1 MKTDLSIIIVNW
13 NGGDLLRRC
22 VETIVN
28 SDPRVTY
35 EVVIIDNASSDDS
48 LALLNA
54 SEAGA
59 FLNSHQQ
66 LRIFQNPENRGFG
79 AANNQAFGL
88 TDSPF
93 VFLLNLD
100 TEVHPGTIDTLMR
113 TMVSDPKIGACGP
126 KILNTDGSL
135 QISAFFNPPRVW
147 HTILSQLK
155 LYHLLPHRIR
165 GELLLGRHWDHNRQR
180 CVPMLSG
187 AAILARRQM
196 IDEVGGFDERFHMYS
211 EDNEWCWRITRTDW
225 KLMFVPEAVVLHHG
239 GQSSMKRWSSDEKL
253 RVKLEAGFY
262 FENRVLPRWQL
273 AANQLAN
280 YLVVSAQIAGRS
292 MRGIHIPELYLI
304 KEMHR
309 EHLKRS
315 LRNHLERD

>member
-1 MKTDLSIIIVNW
+1 MNTDLSIIIVNW
-13 NGGDLLRRC
+13 NGGELLRRC
-22 VETIVN
+22 VETIV
-28 SDPRVTY
+28 SSQPSVTY
-35 EVVIIDNASSDDS
+35 EVVIIDNASTDDS
-48 LALLNA
+48 LVRLNA
-54 SEAGA
+54 SEAA
-59 FLNSHQQ
+59 VFLSSNQK
-66 LRIFQNPENRGFG
+66 LRIFNNTENRGFG
-79 AANNQAFGL
+79 AANNQAFAL

-113 TMVSDPKIGACGP
+113 TMHSDPKIGACGP
-126 KILNTDGSL
+126 KILNSDGTL

-147 HTILSQLK
+147 HTFLSQLK
-155 LYHLLPHRIR
+155 LYYLLPQRIR
-165 GELLLGRHWDHNRQR
+165 GELLLGKHWDHSRQR

-187 AAILARRQM
+187 AAILARRKM

-211 EDNEWCWRITRTDW
+211 EDSEWCWRITRTDW

-239 GQSSMKRWSSDEKL
+239 GQSSMKRWSSDEKI
-253 RVKLEAGFY
+253 RVMLEAGFY
-262 FENRVLPRWQL
+262 FEHRVLPRWRL

-292 MRGIHIPELYLI
+292 VRGIHIPELYLI
-304 KEMHR
+304 KKLHR

-315 LRNHLERD
+315 LWNHLERD